1 MLLLPIIDL
10 YSLVVFAAVVLSW
23 LQLPASNPVARIVD
37 TLTDPALKPI
47 RRALPPVS
55 GIDFS
60 PMVSSLDCRSSKA
73 YLSNGLMRGWRAAP

>member
-10 YSLVVFAAVVLSW
+10 YSLVVFVAVVLSW
-23 LQLPASNPVARIVD
+23 LQLPASNPIARIVD
-37 TLTDPALKPI
+37 TLTEPALKPI

-60 PMVSSLDCRSSKA
+60 PFVL
-73 YLSNGLMRGWRAAP
+73 LLGLQILKGLLV

>member
-10 YSLVVFAAVVLSW
+10 YSLIVFAAVVLSW

-37 TLTDPALKPI
+37 PLTDPALNPI

-60 PMVSSLDCRSSKA
+60 PMVL
-73 YLSNGLMRGWRAAP
+73 LLGLQILKGLLV